1 MKQKQNDCKG
11 TGLALLL
18 KYILQ
23 IIGHFNMRPHHF
35 VQVFANIYL
44 SLLFLLL
51 ESLNDLHINT
61 VSRQQGYSNDI
72 AIYIEN
78 YRKYE
83 TILFGLIQ
91 WLNQS
96 SKSHLHFRL
105 SKQFTHNNQ
114 V

>member
-61 VSRQQGYSNDI
+61 VSLQRGYSKYI
-72 AIYIEN
+72 AIYN
-78 YRKYE
+78 NHYGKYE
-83 TILFGLIQ
+83 TIPFGLIQ
-91 WLNQS
+91 RLNQS
-96 SKSHLHFRL
+96 SKSHFHFRL
-105 SKQFTHNNQ
+105 IEQFAHNNQ
-114 V
+114 L